1 MRARPGSTERLPTHP
16 HTPLSCQCVSLIMVA
31 VLRSLVAL
39 MLLLGQVWLSA
50 AAGLLPDVERRK
62 HAPEHSERFLRDFE
76 LRLLNMFG
84 LKRKP
89 TPSKGA
95 VVPQYMLDLYYMHS
109 ENGDQKG
116 SRRPRSVM
124 GKHAE
129 RAAGRANTI
138 RSFHHEGESAFYIS
152 ASLLRY

>member
-1 MRARPGSTERLPTHP
+1 
-16 HTPLSCQCVSLIMVA
+16 MVA
-31 VLRSLVAL
+31 VLRSVVAL
-39 MLLLGQVWLSA
+39 MLLLGQVWLGA
-50 AAGLLPDVERRK
+50 AAGLIPDVERRR

-109 ENGDQKG
+109 EDGDQK
-116 SRRPRSVM
+116 SIRRPRSIM
-124 GKHAE
+124 GRHAE
-129 RAAGRANTI
+129 RAASRANTI
-138 RSFHHEGESAFYIS
+138 RSFHHEGEIS
-152 ASLLRY
+152 LIYYWCVTGATDLMISSCCPVPSHILRMYKKQTSL